1 MCLIQQYNVTCKYQR
16 SNKKHENTVSTTEN
30 DLTFSETA

>member
-1 MCLIQQYNVTCKYQR
+1 MTFKYQQ

-30 DLTFSETA
+30 DLTITQTA